1 MPFRRFAKGE
11 NYKKPKGARF
21 FTGWTLIAIA
31 SVGFIALDFL
41 QAPYVIERP
50 GPVVN
55 VLGEYEDAQ
64 VIKVND
70 VKTYATEGQLGL
82 LSVSV
87 VGSPERTPSWLDL
100 LWAWLD
106 PAQAIVPVDVVYPT
120 NKTVEQLDA
129 ESTAMMEES
138 QQDAVATA
146 LIKLGYEI
154 PSNVYV
160 SEVTKNRPAA
170 GKLVAGDFVI
180 GVDGQKPK
188 SVDDLRRLINLYDS
202 NTPLKVTVLRERKEL
217 TFELTPIKNDDGA
230 WVLGIYVGTTYDFP
244 VDIDLAV
251 ADIGGPSGGMMF
263 ALGIYDKL
271 TPGALTRGFNI
282 AGTGTISATGEVG
295 PIGGIRQKMYGAV
308 RSGATHFLAPV
319 ENCNEVSGHVPE
331 GLTVVAVS
339 TFDEALK
346 AVEFISTKKS
356 LAQLG
361 SCTAK

>member
-11 NYKKPKGARF
+11 KTKSSARS
-21 FTGWTLIAIA
+21 FTGWTLVLIAA
-31 SVGFIALDFL
+31 AGFTLLDLF

-55 VLGEYEDAQ
+55 VLGSYEDSE
-64 VIKVND
+64 VIKISNA
-70 VKTYATEGQLGL
+70 KTYETSGELGL

-87 VGSPERTPSWLDL
+87 VGNPERTPSWVDVF
-100 LWAWLD
+100 WAWLD
-106 PAQAIVPVDVVYPT
+106 PAQAILPVEAVYP
-120 NKTVEQLDA
+120 NQVSLEELEA

-138 QQDAVATA
+138 QQDAIAVA
-146 LIKLGYEI
+146 LLKLGYEV
-154 PSNVYV
+154 PSNVYI

-170 GKLVAGDFVI
+170 GKLIAGDFI
-180 GVDGQKPK
+180 TAVDGQEPT
-188 SVDDLRRLINLYDS
+188 SVDDLRRLINLYDGS
-202 NTPLKVTVLRERKEL
+202 SELEIEVLRKGKTL
-217 TFELTPIKNDDGA
+217 TFEITPTKNEDDA

-244 VDIDLAV
+244 VDVDLSV

-271 TPGALTRGFNI
+271 TKGALTNGANI
-282 AGTGTISATGEVG
+282 AGTGTISVDGKVG

-308 RSGATHFLAPV
+308 RSGATHFLAPI
-319 ENCNEVSGHVPE
+319 ENCGEVSGHVPE

-346 AVEFISTKKS
+346 AVGYISMRPGLTQLKS
-356 LAQLG
+356 C
-361 SCTAK
+361 SAK